1 MGPRSAPQGDAYTIL
16 RGQPAWVVAILWLES
31 LLCLA
36 THHLLPESLDAGIN
50 VSRAC
55 PVNICGM
62 V

>member
-16 RGQPAWVVAILWLES
+16 RGQPALGVAILCPTS
-31 LLCLA
+31 LLRLA
-36 THHLLPESLDAGIN
+36 THHLLPDFLDAGIN
-50 VSRAC
+50 VSRAW